1 MIFFLIAVIVILAVS
16 LFVAIRICIQDK
28 EEISS
33 LEMKVK
39 FDNTVPRRQY
49 RHMATF
55 LTQKKSKLSFA
66 TKVDLLNMWVALMLT
81 FPKDYAKYCSIEP
94 DKIDKDNDTLTQAE
108 HKKAIIE
115 ALEALFDSDEVLV
128 DELTKVAHHLYF
140 IIFD

>member
-1 MIFFLIAVIVILAVS
+1 MIFFVITIAVILAIA
-16 LFVAIRICIQDK
+16 LFVSIKLCLQYK
-28 EEISS
+28 NEIST

-55 LTQKKSKLSFA
+55 LTQKKSKLSFV

-81 FPKDYAKYCSIEP
+81 FPKDYSKYCSIEP

-115 ALEALFDSDEVLV
+115 ALEALADSDEVLV
-128 DELTKVAHHLYF
+128 DDLTKVAHHLYF